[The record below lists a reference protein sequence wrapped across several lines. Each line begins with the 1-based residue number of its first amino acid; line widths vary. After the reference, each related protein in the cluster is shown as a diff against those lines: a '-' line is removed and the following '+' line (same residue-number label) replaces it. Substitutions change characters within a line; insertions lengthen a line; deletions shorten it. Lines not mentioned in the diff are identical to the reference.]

1 MIPFG
6 RNLLRCAC
14 LRPFDIRLQPVVIQ
28 QRRSPRCSKPQPAAL
43 HAQPIA
49 SHHDL
54 VPFGQRA
61 VLHHPLAVD
70 ASTDDGTQVNQ
81 LHTTA
86 NALKLGMYA
95 RHAPAAQL
103 HLGLLAPADTARQ
116 ARHRNG
122 ATFPALFLDHDFQH
136 VRHLTLKGFIAPQA
150 ASIVAASVP
159 PAINRPSPSRQPWW
173 IGRPHYPGSI
183 QHVELLPERIGSLLQ
198 SLNTRIRGKR

>member
-28 QRRSPRCSKPQPAAL
+28 QRRAPRCSKPQPAAL

-103 HLGLLAPADTARQ
+103 HLGLLTPADTARQ

-122 ATFPALFLDHDFQH
+122 ATFPALFLDHNFQH
-136 VRHLTLKGFIAPQA
+136 VRHLTLKGFHCTASGFHRRGIRA
-150 ASIVAASVP
+150 ACHR
-159 PAINRPSPSRQPWW
+159 PA
-173 IGRPHYPGSI
+173 
-183 QHVELLPERIGSLLQ
+183 
-198 SLNTRIRGKR
+198 